1 MRNFDDFL
9 NEIFNE
15 LKIETK
21 LRKILKKLILIS
33 GIPKFNKKII
43 IDFINVNKQFLQK

>member
-1 MRNFDDFL
+1 MMRNFDDFL

-21 LRKILKKLILIS
+21 LRKILKKVN
-33 GIPKFNKKII
+33 FNIWNTEI
-43 IDFINVNKQFLQK
+43 